1 MARPYHT
8 FVGIDLGG
16 SRGKSTAVA
25 RLRWDGRAPGGG
37 DDAGTAW
44 VEEVSTRHRGG
55 QPWCDDALVDYLAS
69 LGAGV
74 VVAIDAPLT
83 VPACLGC
90 QLPVCPGY
98 RACEVPATVW
108 LRTVG
113 EELQAR
119 SLASSVESDRDRV
132 VALRSSSPSRSLA
145 SAGRGG
151 ALAPVSKGRLAPYT
165 HRCTEVLLHYTR
177 DLVPRENLS
186 QGVGPVSARAVHL
199 RRVLATHGFEL
210 NRNLLEVSPRGTVHA
225 LFGRRRARGYK
236 RDADPWNTRA
246 QIIEE
251 LGERLR
257 FAPSSRLSKEEVL
270 RNDHCFDA
278 LLSGYTAYLWARD
291 DWQLP
296 DCGEPFTSDGWIWV
310 PPG

>member
-1 MARPYHT
+1 MARSYTT
-8 FVGIDLGG
+8 FIGIDLGG

-25 RLRWDGRAPGGG
+25 RLRWDPRVHE
-37 DDAGTAW
+37 TAW
-44 VEEVSTRHRGG
+44 VDEVSTRHRGG
-55 QPWCDDALVDYLAS
+55 QPWCDGALVEYLS
-69 LGAGV
+69 GLGSDV

-83 VPACLGC
+83 VPACLRC
-90 QLPVCPGY
+90 QAPSCPGY
-98 RACEVPATVW
+98 RACDVPATVW

-113 EELQAR
+113 EELQ
-119 SLASSVESDRDRV
+119 SSAMIDDRDRDRV
-132 VALRSSSPSRSLA
+132 VAAPSSTPSRSI
-145 SAGRGG
+145 GG
-151 ALAPVSKGRLAPYT
+151 GNGTVPAFKQRLAPYT

-186 QGVGPVSARAVHL
+186 QGVGPVSARAAHL
-199 RRVLATHGFEL
+199 RRVLASHGFEL

-225 LFGRRRARGYK
+225 LFDRRRARGYK

-278 LLSGYTAYLWARD
+278 LLSGYTAYLWSRD
-291 DWQLP
+291 EWQLP
-296 DCGEPFTSDGWIWV
+296 GDGEPFASDGWIWV
-310 PPG
+310 PPERA